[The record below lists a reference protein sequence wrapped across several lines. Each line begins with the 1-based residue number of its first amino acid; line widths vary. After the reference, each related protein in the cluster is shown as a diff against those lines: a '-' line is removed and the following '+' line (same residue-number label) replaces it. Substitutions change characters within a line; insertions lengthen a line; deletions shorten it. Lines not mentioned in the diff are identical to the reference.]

1 MRDLQFTV
9 LVYGDGPESSTDV
22 TVRSL
27 LDQTYP
33 SWTWVDH
40 GASGGSDS
48 ASLPHDPPV
57 PVGAELTYVVA
68 LPRGSRLHRTALQA
82 ISEVVSAEGSRL
94 VTWDATVR
102 DGEQDRDVL
111 GFGWSPETLLSFE
124 YTGGC
129 FALSLEDYRAAISA
143 LGASAASPWSLLLR
157 LPVDLEPTRHIAE
170 PLVMLPAPVAVAE
183 DVATKTVNA
192 GLRYRQVPATSV
204 VVDGIR
210 RLRWELTSWP
220 TVTIVIPTRHNEA
233 LLTPLFASLATTA
246 SLPGGPRFDVV
257 VVDNGE
263 RTPDAEAFY
272 AREWKFPVSVTWW
285 DETPFHYGRVNNAG
299 VALSGSEYV
308 LLLNDDTLVVE
319 PGWLAEMLGL
329 AMLPG
334 VGVVGTTLLT
344 QDGRIQHAGVW
355 VGLGGYAGHHFA
367 GLAPRTE
374 TIFGSTSWYR
384 NLLAVTAACLCVRK
398 ELFES
403 VGGFDEE
410 MILAGSDVTL
420 GLDCVARGLRNI
432 CSPVPGLHH
441 YESLTRS
448 SATLNDQIVSLLRYQ
463 PWHDAGDPYRNA
475 RLSQKTPVPTLR
487 SDGETDLVGASRA
500 RAGVH
505 L

>member
-1 MRDLQFTV
+1 
-9 LVYGDGPESSTDV
+9 
-22 TVRSL
+22 
-27 LDQTYP
+27 
-33 SWTWVDH
+33 
-40 GASGGSDS
+40 
-48 ASLPHDPPV
+48 
-57 PVGAELTYVVA
+57 
-68 LPRGSRLHRTALQA
+68 
-82 ISEVVSAEGSRL
+82 
-94 VTWDATVR
+94 
-102 DGEQDRDVL
+102 
-111 GFGWSPETLLSFE
+111 
-124 YTGGC
+124 
-129 FALSLEDYRAAISA
+129 
-143 LGASAASPWSLLLR
+143 
-157 LPVDLEPTRHIAE
+157 
-170 PLVMLPAPVAVAE
+170 
-183 DVATKTVNA
+183 
-192 GLRYRQVPATSV
+192 
-204 VVDGIR
+204 
-210 RLRWELTSWP
+210 
-220 TVTIVIPTRHNEA
+220 
-233 LLTPLFASLATTA
+233 
-246 SLPGGPRFDVV
+246 
-257 VVDNGE
+257 
-263 RTPDAEAFY
+263 
-272 AREWKFPVSVTWW
+272 
-285 DETPFHYGRVNNAG
+285 VNNAG